1 MKKNIFIIGILCLLV
16 TATNVY
22 AADCAILG
30 PNVTKDVLNILKAL
44 QILGP
49 VLVLAYTTYE
59 VVKEIGCG
67 ELQKE
72 AKKMAKKFM
81 KRCIYAILLFFVP
94 VLVNQIAQL
103 AGIWSED
110 SCDLTGYKIIEKI

>member
-72 AKKMAKKFM
+72 AKKMEMENSA
-81 KRCIYAILLFFVP
+81 
-94 VLVNQIAQL
+94 N
-103 AGIWSED
+103 
-110 SCDLTGYKIIEKI
+110 

>member
-1 MKKNIFIIGILCLLV
+1 MKKNLLMIGILCLLV

-59 VVKEIGCG
+59 IVKEIGCG

-81 KRCIYAILLFFVP
+81 KRCIYAMLLFFVP

>member
-22 AADCAILG
+22 AADCTILG

-81 KRCIYAILLFFVP
+81 KRCVYAILLFFVP

>member
-49 VLVLAYTTYE
+49 VSVLAYTTYE

>member
-44 QILGP
+44 QSLGP